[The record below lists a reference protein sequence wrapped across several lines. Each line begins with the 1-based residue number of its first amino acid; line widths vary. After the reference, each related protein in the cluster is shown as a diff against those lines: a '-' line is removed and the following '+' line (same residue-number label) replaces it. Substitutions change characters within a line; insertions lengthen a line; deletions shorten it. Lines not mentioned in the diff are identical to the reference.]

1 MSAPLLRLEAD
12 LALPARATLGEGP
25 VWDERAGLLYWVDI
39 LGRAV
44 HRFDP
49 ASGEDVSFA
58 VPVPVG
64 AVGLDR
70 EGGLVLALADG
81 FARCGSDGG
90 RLERIG
96 RGEAGAPFRV
106 EDPAVRFNDGKVD
119 PTGRFYA
126 GTMAWNERDP
136 IGALYVLE
144 PDESVRMV
152 LDGVAVSNGL
162 AWAEDGRTLFY
173 VDSPTGR
180 VDRLDVDPGT
190 GALTG
195 RRVAFE
201 IPRSAGVPD
210 GMTMDETGCL
220 WVALWDGGRICR
232 YSPDGECLARVDL
245 PVSHPTSV
253 AFGGPRLTELFV
265 TTARIGLSDSTLAAE
280 PLSGGLFRCAAGVA
294 GAPVGR
300 FGA

>member
-1 MSAPLLRLEAD
+1 MPVRLEAD
-12 LALPARATLGEGP
+12 LAVPARATLGEGP

-49 ASGEDVSFA
+49 GTGEDASFA
-58 VPVPVG
+58 VPQPVG
-64 AVGLDR
+64 ALCLDPA
-70 EGGLVLALADG
+70 GGLVLALADG
-81 FARCGSDGG
+81 FARCGPDGG
-90 RLERIG
+90 GLERIG
-96 RGEAGAPFRV
+96 RTEAGAPFRV
-106 EDPAVRFNDGKVD
+106 EDPAVRFNDGKAD
-119 PTGRFYA
+119 AAGRFYA

-144 PDESVRMV
+144 ADETVRLV
-152 LDGVAVSNGL
+152 LEGVAVSNGL
-162 AWAEDGRTLFY
+162 AWSADGRALFY

-180 VDRLDVDPGT
+180 VDRFDVDPGT

-210 GMTMDETGCL
+210 GMAMDATGCL
-220 WVALWDGGRICR
+220 WIALWDGSGVCR
-232 YSPDGECLARVDL
+232 YSPSGECLARVDV
-245 PVSHPTSV
+245 PVSRPTSV
-253 AFGGPRLTELFV
+253 AFGGAGRTELFV
-265 TTARIGLSDSTLAAE
+265 TTARIGLSDRVLEVE
-280 PLSGGLFRCAAGVA
+280 PLSGGLFRCAVGVA